1 MTAPLCSLKIELFAD
16 GRIGVLRD
24 GVDNQLVF
32 LGLLETAKD
41 ILKKAYQEQSS
52 IIQPVKRA
60 A

>member
-1 MTAPLCSLKIELFAD
+1 MTEPLCSLKIELFAD

-41 ILKKAYQEQSS
+41 ILKQAYKEQST
-52 IIQPVKRA
+52 IIQPVKRVA
-60 A
+60 

>member
-1 MTAPLCSLKIELFAD
+1 MTEPLCSLKIELFAD